1 MLKMKMKA
9 ESMEELLEDKS
20 RMLSATIRENEKF
33 KRIAGILDAFC
44 LLVFI
49 IACIRWDY
57 KVSARKNETRNS

>member
-20 RMLSATIRENEKF
+20 KMLSAIRRENENF

-49 IACIRWDY
+49 ITC
-57 KVSARKNETRNS
+57 TR